1 MSDGKNTIEQDNGL
15 YRMAFSIMENV
26 MKLAAIE
33 FDDFTK
39 TFMALLAHLTP
50 AYYRLKIILN

>member
-15 YRMAFSIMENV
+15 YRMAFNIMENV

-39 TFMALLAHLTP
+39 TFMH
-50 AYYRLKIILN
+50 Y

>member
-1 MSDGKNTIEQDNGL
+1 
-15 YRMAFSIMENV
+15 

-50 AYYRLKIILN
+50 AYYRLKNHYQDTTFHKISSVKTYHYLQETVISYK

>member
-1 MSDGKNTIEQDNGL
+1 
-15 YRMAFSIMENV
+15 MAFSIMENV

-50 AYYRLKIILN
+50 AYYRLKKIILN